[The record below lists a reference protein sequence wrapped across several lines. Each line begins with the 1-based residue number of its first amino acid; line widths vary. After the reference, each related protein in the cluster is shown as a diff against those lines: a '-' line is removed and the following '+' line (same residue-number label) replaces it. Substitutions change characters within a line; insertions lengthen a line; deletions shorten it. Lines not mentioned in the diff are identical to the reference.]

1 MCRVMLADC
10 EDLEIE
16 ALKVIIDRNVKLAK
30 VIGKAQNGE
39 EAIKMNDELDPDVI
53 FLGLAMPG
61 INGLE
66 VANIIKKKDKNKK
79 IILMSAYDD
88 FKFVQKALRIKV
100 DDYLLKPIRPQK
112 IVSILNEFIKDTT
125 RKIQEE
131 NTENCTEEFKE
142 VIEYIDNNFK
152 NDITLKDV
160 ANCVNFS
167 SSYLSKLFKKEMG
180 INFNRYI
187 TKIRINKAKELLIN
201 STISVNEIAFSVG
214 YNEPN
219 YFCKVF
225 KKIVKMTPSEYRTK
239 AKFYHKNILI

>member
-10 EDLEIE
+10 EHLEIE
-16 ALKVIIDRNVKLAK
+16 ALKLIIDRNVKLAK
-30 VIGKAQNGE
+30 VIGKAQDGE
-39 EAIKMNDELDPDVI
+39 EAIRMSEELDPDVI
-53 FLGLAMPG
+53 FLGFAMPG

-66 VANIIKKKDKNKK
+66 VADRIKKKDKNKK
-79 IILMSAYDD
+79 IILMSVYDD
-88 FKFVQKALRIKV
+88 FKFVQKALRIRV

-112 IVSILNEFIKDTT
+112 IIDILNEFIKDNKK
-125 RKIQEE
+125 RIEE
-131 NTENCTEEFKE
+131 SNENCTEEFQE
-142 VIEYIDNNFK
+142 VVEYIDKNFK

-160 ANCVNFS
+160 ADHVNFS

-187 TKIRINKAKELLIN
+187 TKIRIDKAKEILIN
-201 STISVNEIAFSVG
+201 SNISINEIAFSVG

-225 KKIVKMTPSEYRTK
+225 KKIVNMTPSEYRTNSR
-239 AKFYHKNILI
+239 F